1 MPLPPWISDLPAL
14 DLLLSVA
21 ETGSVGRAA
30 QRHGISQPS
39 ASARIARLERR
50 LGVPLLV
57 RSRRGSLLTP
67 AGQAVAVWTQQVV
80 GAAHTLADGVLT
92 LRADRKARLRVAA
105 SLTVAEYMLPAWLLS
120 LRRTHPEPEISAEVS
135 NSHGVCEMVRSG
147 AADLG
152 FVESPDIPADLSRRR
167 VGEDRV
173 ALVVSA
179 GYPLASRAAAELPL
193 SSRAATE
200 LPLSSRAA
208 TELPLSSRAATEL
221 PVADILEQPL
231 LLREPGS
238 GTRDTFLGGLERL
251 LGRPPALPHAI
262 SLGSTTTIL
271 ATARAGGGIGV
282 VSARATAGPVAA
294 GELAELRVRGLTL
307 TRPLH
312 AVWLGSAPS
321 ALAADLIAL
330 TQADSTKRS
339 AE

>member
-30 QRHGISQPS
+30 QAHGISQPS
-39 ASARIARLERR
+39 ASARLARLERR

-80 GAAHTLADGVLT
+80 RAAHALADGVQT
-92 LRADRKARLRVAA
+92 LRADQEARLRVAA
-105 SLTVAEYMLPAWLLS
+105 SLTVAEYMLPAWLLT
-120 LRRTHPEPEISAEVS
+120 LRRTHQGTEISVEVS
-135 NSHGVCEMVRSG
+135 NSAGVCEMVRAG
-147 AADLG
+147 EVDLG
-152 FVESPDIPADLSRRR
+152 FVESPDIPGDLSRRK
-167 VGEDRV
+167 VGDDRV

-179 GYPLASRAAAELPL
+179 GYPLAARAGAPL
-193 SSRAATE
+193 T
-200 LPLSSRAA
+200 
-208 TELPLSSRAATEL
+208 
-221 PVADILEQPL
+221 VADVLEQPL

-238 GTRDTFLGGLERL
+238 GTRDTFLNAVGN
-251 LGRPPALPHAI
+251 APHAT

-282 VSARATAGPVAA
+282 VSSRATAAPVAA
-294 GELAELRVRGLTL
+294 GELVELTVRDLRL

-312 AVWLGSAPS
+312 AVWLGRAPS
-321 ALAADLIAL
+321 ALAEELIGI
-330 TQADSTKRS
+330 S
-339 AE
+339 AG

>member
-30 QRHGISQPS
+30 QAHGISQPS
-39 ASARIARLERR
+39 ASERLARLERR

-80 GAAHTLADGVLT
+80 GAAHTLADGVLS
-92 LRADRKARLRVAA
+92 LRADQAARLRVAA
-105 SLTVAEYMLPAWLLS
+105 SLTVAEYMLPAWLLG
-120 LRRTHPEPEISAEVS
+120 LRRTHPDTEISAEVS

-179 GYPLASRAAAELPL
+179 GYPLAARAG
-193 SSRAATE
+193 RD
-200 LPLSSRAA
+200 
-208 TELPLSSRAATEL
+208 L
-221 PVADILEQPL
+221 PVADLLEQSL

-238 GTRDTFLGGLERL
+238 GTRDTFLGALERR
-251 LGRPPALPHAI
+251 LGSAPALPHAT

-282 VSARATAGPVAA
+282 VSARATAAPIAA
-294 GELAELRVRGLTL
+294 GELVELTVRELAL

-312 AVWLGSAPS
+312 AVWLGHAPS
-321 ALAADLIAL
+321 APAGELIAL
-330 TQADSTKRS
+330 AG
-339 AE
+339 

>member
-30 QRHGISQPS
+30 QAHGISQPS
-39 ASARIARLERR
+39 ASARLARLERR

-92 LRADRKARLRVAA
+92 LRADRVARLRVAA
-105 SLTVAEYMLPAWLLS
+105 SLTVAEYMLPAWLLG
-120 LRRTHPEPEISAEVS
+120 LRRTHPDTEISAEVS
-135 NSHGVCEMVRSG
+135 NSHGVCAMVRSG

-179 GYPLASRAAAELPL
+179 GYPLAARAGQALPI
-193 SSRAATE
+193 
-200 LPLSSRAA
+200 
-208 TELPLSSRAATEL
+208 
-221 PVADILEQPL
+221 ADLLEQPL

-238 GTRDTFLGGLERL
+238 GTRDTFLGAVEKA
-251 LGRPPALPHAI
+251 LGTMPPLPHAT

-282 VSARATAGPVAA
+282 VSARAAEEK
-294 GELAELRVRGLTL
+294 GELVELRVPGLDL
-307 TRPLH
+307 HRPLH
-312 AVWLGSAPS
+312 AVWLGKRPS
-321 ALAADLIAL
+321 PLAEDLMRQVSDPTSPA
-330 TQADSTKRS
+330 
-339 AE
+339 